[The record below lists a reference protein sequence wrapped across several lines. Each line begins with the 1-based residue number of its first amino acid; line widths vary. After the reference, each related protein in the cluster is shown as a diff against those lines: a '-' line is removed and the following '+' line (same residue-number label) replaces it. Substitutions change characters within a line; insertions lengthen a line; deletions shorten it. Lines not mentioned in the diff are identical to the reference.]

1 MPQPNSARREPK
13 SIARNRKAY
22 HDYFIDETIEA
33 GIELTGTEVCSLR
46 ENNCQLTDC
55 YVLIRKGEAWL
66 HGVHIAPYSHGNIFN
81 VNPDRPRRLLMHKR
95 EIQKL
100 FAKVR
105 ERGVALIP
113 VAMYFD
119 ANNRVKV
126 EVGVGRG
133 KKLYDKRASMA
144 ERDSK
149 RAVERALKERNRG

>member
-149 RAVERALKERNRG
+149 RAVERALKERSRG